1 MAANSAKDA
10 YRIVSVYL
18 IKNAKNVSKASKVK
32 VSQKEAIDKL
42 VGNKYAV
49 AVDLLIDAV
58 YDIEKHVPD
67 GEPMEIL
74 YDKVETICE

>member
-1 MAANSAKDA
+1 MGRRILGFIFSMIFAFSVGLIGYAFTNSFLS
-10 YRIVSVYL
+10 IVTRYTF
-18 IKNAKNVSKASKVK
+18 
-32 VSQKEAIDKL
+32 
-42 VGNKYAV
+42 
-49 AVDLLIDAV
+49 